1 MRPATPT
8 TEPRRTFLPQS
19 RRLLARA
26 LAASGCTQGLEPE
39 RLNLFERLLASHL
52 HYRHHDR
59 IEALKALY
67 APFDPEFD
75 AAFDIPTGGD
85 EAAREALVE
94 AFASAAIQGNY
105 FELSQAELE
114 YALNHRSLFRINLH
128 VDLGRYE
135 VVRVFARGET
145 TTTERIRRGFSL
157 RKKDVEV
164 PCYRRIALLLV
175 RRPQPADTM
184 DGEAYPP
191 VVMKLFSMVPKA
203 DLEMLFPDIDISMTL
218 TDRLV
223 IAAGFLGG
231 LAGVIIKAGAGLVA
245 MAAVLWFLLRRSLA
259 HGAFPPLSPGE
270 ITAMV
275 GGISALVAIGAFI
288 YKQWSNYRNRRLR
301 FMHKLFNSLYFR
313 NLDNHGGVLTR
324 LVDEAEEED
333 FKEAWLAFVFLHASG
348 PLSEAELDGRI
359 EAWFEREFDTRVDFD
374 CEDALEKLTAFGLVE
389 RHKDGADGRRIEVP
403 DLATACRILDARWD
417 DYYRA

>member
-1 MRPATPT
+1 MLPAAAPT
-8 TEPRRTFLPQS
+8 TGPRRTFLPQS
-19 RRLLARA
+19 RRLLSRA
-26 LAASGCTQGLEPE
+26 LAASGCTKGLEPE

-52 HYRHHDR
+52 HYRHHGR

-75 AAFDIPTGGD
+75 PAFDVPAAGD

-105 FELSQAELE
+105 FELSAAELE

-145 TTTERIRRGFSL
+145 TTTERIRRGLSL
-157 RKKDVEV
+157 KKKDVEI

-175 RRPQPADTM
+175 RRPQPEDATDAKTH
-184 DGEAYPP
+184 PP

-203 DLEMLFPDIDISMTL
+203 DLEMLFPDIDVSMTM

-231 LAGVIIKAGAGLVA
+231 LAGVIVKAGAGLVA

-259 HGAFPPLSPGE
+259 HGSFPPLSPGE

-275 GGISALVAIGAFI
+275 GGMS
-288 YKQWSNYRNRRLR
+288 
-301 FMHKLFNSLYFR
+301 
-313 NLDNHGGVLTR
+313 GGVQG
-324 LVDEAEEED
+324 VS
-333 FKEAWLAFVFLHASG
+333 ASRKSG
-348 PLSEAELDGRI
+348 
-359 EAWFEREFDTRVDFD
+359 
-374 CEDALEKLTAFGLVE
+374 
-389 RHKDGADGRRIEVP
+389 
-403 DLATACRILDARWD
+403 
-417 DYYRA
+417 